1 MRFNNKFF
9 LLATCCGVVA
19 VAGAMEQR
27 IDDLSV
33 DVYRF
38 KEFSFSDKAA
48 GFYYGNSKADDF
60 SEWYAGWNIRAKRI
74 FSDYALFA
82 DGKELSRKDSKVEMF
97 PYKLVRDYGVLKEEF
112 ALVDERKV
120 LFVYLNDAEC
130 RTVGLKLEGNVENP
144 KIDGNSVI
152 YTPVESSGDVVR
164 VAAVNKQAKVALQD
178 GLVTA
183 AADCGGFIVTFG
195 SEKESKS
202 LLSDAQKDGLVW
214 LAQRKARMQR
224 LIDNNIIKTQ
234 LSICEVSN
242 DLMWLILTS
251 DELVT
256 RQHGG
261 WGIYAGFPWFTD
273 FWGRDMFISMPGTV
287 LCTGQFDVAC
297 DILLSF
303 AKYQDLDSKSETY
316 GRVPNRL
323 NLDGILYNTTDGT
336 PRFVM
341 QIYDYLKYT
350 GDKDFVKKIYKNVKI
365 ATDASLE
372 RYTDESGYLVHADAD
387 TWMDAKRQG
396 KYPCSPRGDRAVD
409 IQALWYEQLV
419 DAASLA
425 DMLGKQEDAARW
437 NNAAARLK
445 SNFEK
450 DFVNE
455 KEQRLYDHL
464 NADGTPD
471 LQLRPNSMYAYDLLS
486 DSALVMN
493 DLRNLW
499 TRLVYPWGVST
510 LDQDDDQF
518 HPYHEQWT
526 RYHKDDAYHNGTV
539 WLWLNG
545 EAMQR
550 MIEFNQ
556 EDKAFMLLK
565 SVLQNARIDGAVGSL
580 SECVDA
586 WCRPGKTRPKL
597 SGTFLQAWSNAEQ
610 IRVWNQYF
618 MGIRP
623 DMLNGRILINPKIP
637 SQISEM
643 QEIFTIG
650 DGKLEFEYEN
660 SGDGQS
666 VYTYK
671 WSAASDDYVMME
683 FDLGCF
689 ENFKIALSK
698 NEVMKITVGK
708 EHLFAKLFN
717 ESGSMRATVQV
728 DGLDDSKVRSKE
740 QCDAF
745 FKNAEFAE
753 PSYRENLKS
762 MSRYFDPPLDYQ
774 SVE

>member
-1 MRFNNKFF
+1 M
-9 LLATCCGVVA
+9 
-19 VAGAMEQR
+19 
-27 IDDLSV
+27 
-33 DVYRF
+33 
-38 KEFSFSDKAA
+38 
-48 GFYYGNSKADDF
+48 
-60 SEWYAGWNIRAKRI
+60 
-74 FSDYALFA
+74 
-82 DGKELSRKDSKVEMF
+82 
-97 PYKLVRDYGVLKEEF
+97 
-112 ALVDERKV
+112 
-120 LFVYLNDAEC
+120 
-130 RTVGLKLEGNVENP
+130 
-144 KIDGNSVI
+144 
-152 YTPVESSGDVVR
+152 
-164 VAAVNKQAKVALQD
+164 
-178 GLVTA
+178 
-183 AADCGGFIVTFG
+183 
-195 SEKESKS
+195 
-202 LLSDAQKDGLVW
+202 
-214 LAQRKARMQR
+214 
-224 LIDNNIIKTQ
+224 
-234 LSICEVSN
+234 
-242 DLMWLILTS
+242 
-251 DELVT
+251 
-256 RQHGG
+256 H
-261 WGIYAGFPWFTD
+261 
-273 FWGRDMFISMPGTV
+273 
-287 LCTGQFDVAC
+287 
-297 DILLSF
+297 
-303 AKYQDLDSKSETY
+303 
-316 GRVPNRL
+316 
-323 NLDGILYNTTDGT
+323 
-336 PRFVM
+336 
-341 QIYDYLKYT
+341 
-350 GDKDFVKKIYKNVKI
+350 FVKKIYKNVKI

-526 RYHKDDAYHNGTV
+526 RYLKDDAYHNGTV